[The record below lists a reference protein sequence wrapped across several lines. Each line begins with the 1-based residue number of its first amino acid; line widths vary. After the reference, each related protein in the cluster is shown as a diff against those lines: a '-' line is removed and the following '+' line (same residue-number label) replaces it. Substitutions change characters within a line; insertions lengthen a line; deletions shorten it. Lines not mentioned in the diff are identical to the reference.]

1 MPNAPL
7 RDSRSLF
14 DPYSFLPAGRPEDA
28 NSPFPSHTF
37 FPKDQEVL
45 THSCSGISY
54 TEIGQTCQAIW
65 MSSRPL
71 LPFITLRSSE
81 LDSQLSHV
89 MVKRWNTLKEPFL
102 YSVFIASIVCLKS
115 SLANTSMFRT
125 NTSSEL
131 IASARFSFQSTSHW
145 NGSKPP
151 KSFSKTLRVLPPEK
165 TQDCLFWH
173 PL

>member
-1 MPNAPL
+1 MASEVNTLLTVLCILCVYMLAGGTNSWDWLQSFHVFYFKLLTKKGEAVWGFQAWCIKSESSPRPFTCPFGSMPNAPL
-7 RDSRSLF
+7 RDSWSLF

-65 MSSRPL
+65 MSSHPL

-81 LDSQLSHV
+81 LDSQL
-89 MVKRWNTLKEPFL
+89 
-102 YSVFIASIVCLKS
+102 
-115 SLANTSMFRT
+115 
-125 NTSSEL
+125 
-131 IASARFSFQSTSHW
+131 
-145 NGSKPP
+145 
-151 KSFSKTLRVLPPEK
+151 
-165 TQDCLFWH
+165 
-173 PL
+173 